1 MFADDNRLKR
11 SQIFTKGCPKITT
24 SVLLKSDVLQTSQK
38 ATKYFVLLLKDF
50 LSPKLLKVAQS
61 GHTASTSD
69 LSLHLFTLKV
79 SSKNFIRVEQ
89 LSLSFVQ

>member
-1 MFADDNRLKR
+1 MFADVNRLKR
-11 SQIFTKGCPKITT
+11 SPIFTKGCPKITT

-61 GHTASTSD
+61 GHTDGDAGKCTNVFSA
-69 LSLHLFTLKV
+69 
-79 SSKNFIRVEQ
+79 
-89 LSLSFVQ
+89 